1 MFHLFHQNRKPQLW
15 SWGWLISLDEELSQ
29 RKIATSLP
37 RRCPVRL
44 PGSWGRCTTGFDSR
58 SIALHFIHE
67 WPTRDS
73 PDHLSTNGTF
83 FNTHCTNCGGVCCF
97 ADDSTYTISGKNT
110 EALNATL
117 DNSFKKIESYMSDN
131 KLVLNSDKTHLL
143 VMSSEAKHRKNGN
156 FGIFLET
163 ETKVIQPQKSEQLL
177 GGIIANNFK
186 FNAHLKDDEKSLF
199 RTLTSR
205 VNALSKVCSVANFKT
220 RKQIAD
226 GIVMSKL
233 VYLIQLW
240 GGCSGYLLDFLQ
252 VLQNWAAR
260 MVTRLSWFTPI
271 STLLKQCG
279 WLSVRQLVHYHSVLL
294 CYKMMN
300 EGKPTYFVEK
310 FNFDFPYETRLATG
324 NCVRQTKTIS
334 SDPRKYG
341 FVNRTTEAWNRLPL
355 KHMTPDSW
363 IQWVHGAV
371 HLNSLIFVIYVSRQD
386 THTDIYRL

>member
-1 MFHLFHQNRKPQLW
+1 MVLRLAHCT
-15 SWGWLISLDEELSQ
+15 GWRAISEEDRNKFTKKVPCQTPWILRPVYHRVRFSVHCSTFYSRMTYQ
-29 RKIATSLP
+29 RQS
-37 RRCPVRL
+37 
-44 PGSWGRCTTGFDSR
+44 TT
-58 SIALHFIHE
+58 I
-67 WPTRDS
+67 
-73 PDHLSTNGTF
+73 STNGTF

-186 FNAHLKDDEKSLF
+186 FNAHLEDDEKSLF

-252 VLQNWAAR
+252 VLQNRAAR

-310 FNFDFPYETRLATG
+310 FNFDFPYETRLAAG

-355 KHMTPDSW
+355 SLKKETS
-363 IQWVHGAV
+363 
-371 HLNSLIFVIYVSRQD
+371 LNKFKFKLK
-386 THTDIYRL
+386 THIRENFPI